1 MRWEVSVHLVGKK
14 YSELQWGLEGKSL
27 LLDVVEQREK
37 DYIGVIHTKER
48 LNAGNQSA
56 LNLPLFADYAVS
68 LLTFSCQGGRIGL
81 IGVSLSH
88 ARPIALLSALRS
100 PSMPAPWRP
109 CWCQLT
115 TLVP

>member
-56 LNLPLFADYAVS
+56 LNLPLF
-68 LLTFSCQGGRIGL
+68 C
-81 IGVSLSH
+81 
-88 ARPIALLSALRS
+88 
-100 PSMPAPWRP
+100 
-109 CWCQLT
+109 
-115 TLVP
+115 